1 MSTNTDETKERNEEI
16 IRELRNIVSQGDPNM
31 KYTKIS
37 EISQGC
43 SGTVYSTVKMKTGL
57 EVVIKQINLTEEIRK
72 ELITKLSVLQEKKH
86 LNIVNCLDSYLVGD
100 ELWVIMEYLAVGC
113 LTGIINK
120 HCFYENEISA
130 VCREAIL
137 DYVQKYPKNETKG
150 HL

>member
-1 MSTNTDETKERNEEI
+1 
-16 IRELRNIVSQGDPNM
+16 M
-31 KYTKIS
+31 KLIS
-37 EISQGC
+37 GAWEFYCLPCYVDIYHLMMIMLAPYIQRFSC